1 MNPFEMIELIESK
14 EQFIDFLNSLSADS
28 IENSNEWENNSIE
41 NYLESIAAWV
51 DSYSSCPRNDIDW
64 DKVDYKL
71 IAKLFYVG
79 KIYE

>member
-14 EQFIDFLNSLSADS
+14 EQFIDFLNSLSVDS
-28 IENSNEWENNSIE
+28 IENSHEWENHSIE
-41 NYLESIAAWV
+41 NYLERIASWV
-51 DSYSSCPRNDIDW
+51 DDFSSCSRNDIDW